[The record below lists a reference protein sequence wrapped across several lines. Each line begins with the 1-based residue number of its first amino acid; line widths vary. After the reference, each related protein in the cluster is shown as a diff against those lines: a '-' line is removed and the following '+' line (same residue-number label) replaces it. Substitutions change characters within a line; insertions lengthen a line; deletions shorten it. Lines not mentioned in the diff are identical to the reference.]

1 MSRGQEPCDSCVS
14 RSPVDFEN
22 NLFVFLQR
30 LDRVNVGL
38 GQGLHCHQSE
48 VKMGLGPHS
57 GVDKI
62 IGALF
67 SIIQPQ
73 ATVLEITITLV

>member
-1 MSRGQEPCDSCVS
+1 M
-14 RSPVDFEN
+14 
-22 NLFVFLQR
+22 
-30 LDRVNVGL
+30 LDLEKL